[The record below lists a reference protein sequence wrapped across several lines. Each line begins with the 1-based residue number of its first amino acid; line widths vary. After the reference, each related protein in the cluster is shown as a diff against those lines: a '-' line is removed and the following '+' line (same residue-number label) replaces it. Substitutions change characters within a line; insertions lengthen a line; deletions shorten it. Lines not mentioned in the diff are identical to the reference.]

1 MTVSGQNDPRFAK
14 GSGFL
19 ELIGLGAVGGALAG
33 YAAGWEAVGLWKT
46 HGFLM
51 PKTLFAAIHYIGIL
65 PHEYMIPLAT
75 GGVLGLVAG
84 GVLGY
89 RGGYIPSEIHI
100 RGSQLT
106 RRPQLMQRA
115 ILEASPPVNGE
126 NEGIRIH
133 PKIQT
138 TEALEASHLL
148 IVGGSGAGKTTI
160 LWPMINQIIERGDKA
175 IIFSFKGDFEQ
186 KIKGKFALLAP
197 WDNRSAVWALG
208 RDIRTRLDAEALAN
222 TLIPEPEKSDNP
234 MWTNGARSLVTGII
248 SDVQREHGEVWGFAE
263 LAKRCAEALAD
274 FKVLKEIITR
284 ENPVAASLISGGA
297 DSKTTTSFLANISAY
312 LTHVVNLGV
321 AADDLED
328 AARSKQ
334 WSVNGWISGKVPAI
348 AILGFRPSAKSISE
362 AWCASLIEQIVLK
375 LEDLPDVPPE
385 DRRIW
390 LILDEVPRMGKIPSI
405 TEALEVLRSKGV
417 RIALG
422 CQGINQIEEKYSKTT
437 ARSWA
442 MQTATKILGRIVEPE
457 DQRWAASLIGER
469 DLERY
474 AASTNVQ
481 SGSGQGGGS
490 SQGGSYQRVKEH
502 TVLPSQFGQI
512 VKVTK
517 KGPRAILIVAG
528 SEHAALLDWPFQSNP
543 NRRGSREKHQARWV
557 LPRYSRPI
565 WGAVPPKV
573 DIPATTAMSEA
584 PKRRTDL
591 PQQPQPQQMQP
602 VSMPQATEQQ
612 PQPQA
617 DADTPD
623 VGEAVADHMAGHALD
638 MAIMPGAGLGFEL
651 VKILSELMAPTPGGA
666 PVAPLPQPAPRP
678 VGEPEEEQQQQEH
691 EEEDEAEQ

>member
-1 MTVSGQNDPRFAK
+1 MTTSGQNDPRFQS
-14 GSGFL
+14 GSGFF
-19 ELIGLGAVGGALAG
+19 EVIGLGAAVGTLAG
-33 YAAGWEAVGLWKT
+33 YVAGWEAVGLWKT

-51 PKTLFAAIHYIGIL
+51 PKTLFAAIHSIGIL
-65 PHEYMIPLAT
+65 PPEYMIPLVS
-75 GGVLGLVAG
+75 GGVLGLVTG

-89 RGGYIPSEIHI
+89 LGGYIPSEIHI

-106 RRPQLMQRA
+106 RKPKLMQRA
-115 ILEASPPVNGE
+115 ILEASPPVQGKNQ
-126 NEGIRIH
+126 GIRIH
-133 PKIQT
+133 PGIQT
-138 TEALEASHLL
+138 TESLEASHML

-160 LWPMINQIIERGDKA
+160 LWPMINQIIKRGDKA

-186 KIKGKFALLAP
+186 KIGTGELIGKQFALLAP
-197 WDNRSAVWALG
+197 WDTRSAVWTLG

-248 SDVQREHGEVWGFAE
+248 SDVQREFGDDWGFAE
-263 LAKRCAEALAD
+263 LAKRCAESLAD

-284 ENPVAASLISGGA
+284 ENPVAAALIGGGA

-321 AADDLED
+321 AADDLKD
-328 AARSKQ
+328 AARGKQ
-334 WSVNGWISGKVPAI
+334 WSVNDWISGKIPPI

-362 AWCASLIEQIVLK
+362 AWCSSLMEQIVLK

-417 RIALG
+417 RIAMG

-442 MQTATKILGRIVEPE
+442 MQTATKILGRIAEPE

-474 AASTNVQ
+474 SASVNVQ
-481 SGSGQGGGS
+481 SGGQGGS
-490 SQGGSYQRVKEH
+490 SSNGGSYQRVREH
-502 TVLPSQFGQI
+502 TVMPAQFGQI

-517 KGPRAILIVAG
+517 KGPRAMMTVAG
-528 SEHAALLDWPFQSNP
+528 SEYVGLLDWPFQANP
-543 NRRGSREKHQARWV
+543 NRRGSREEHQARWV
-557 LPRYSRPI
+557 LPRYARPT

-573 DIPATTAMSEA
+573 DITAPATAGDPVKRPEQSTPCSA
-584 PKRRTDL
+584 PGL
-591 PQQPQPQQMQP
+591 IQQQL
-602 VSMPQATEQQ
+602 SRQ

-617 DADTPD
+617 DADAPA
-623 VGEAVADHMAGHALD
+623 VGEAIADHLAGHALD
-638 MAIMPGAGLGFEL
+638 TLLPGAGMGFEL
-651 VKILSELMAPTPGGA
+651 VKIMSELMAPTPGA
-666 PVAPLPQPAPRP
+666 SVAPLQLPQLAPQPAS
-678 VGEPEEEQQQQEH
+678 EPEEEEQQQAH

>member
-1 MTVSGQNDPRFAK
+1 MTVSGQNDPRFAQ

-19 ELIGLGAVGGALAG
+19 ESIGMGAGVGALAG
-33 YAAGWEAVGLWKT
+33 YITGWEAVGLWKT
-46 HGFLM
+46 RELLM
-51 PKTLFAAIHYIGIL
+51 PKTLWAAIYSLGIL
-65 PHEYMIPLAT
+65 PHEYVIPLAC
-75 GGVLGLVAG
+75 GAGLGALAGAVAG
-84 GVLGY
+84 FV
-89 RGGYIPSEIHI
+89 GGNIPAEIHI

-106 RRPQLMQRA
+106 RKPQLMQRA
-115 ILEASPPVNGE
+115 IQEASPPVKGK
-126 NEGIRIH
+126 NEGIYIH

-138 TEALEASHLL
+138 TEALEASHML

-222 TLIPEPEKSDNP
+222 TLIPEPEKADNP

-248 SDVQREHGEVWGFAE
+248 SDVQREFGENWGFAE

-321 AADDLED
+321 AADDLKD
-328 AARSKQ
+328 AARGKQ
-334 WSVNGWISGKVPAI
+334 WSVNKWIAGKVPPI

-362 AWCASLIEQIVLK
+362 AWCASLIEQIVLQ

-457 DQRWAASLIGER
+457 DQRWAASLVGER
-469 DLERY
+469 DLERFSSQY
-474 AASTNVQ
+474 NVAQ
-481 SGSGQGGGS
+481 GGS
-490 SQGGSYQRVKEH
+490 SHGGSYQRVKEH
-502 TVLPSQFGQI
+502 VVLPSQFGQI
-512 VKVTK
+512 VKVK
-517 KGPRAILIVAG
+517 KRGPRAILIVAG
-528 SEHAALLDWPFQSNP
+528 SEHVGLIDWPFQSNP
-543 NRRGSREKHQARWV
+543 NLRGSREEHEAQWV
-557 LPRYSRPI
+557 LPRYARPL
-565 WGAVPPKV
+565 WGTVPPKV
-573 DIPATTAMSEA
+573 DIPPTIAAPAKKEKDPQ
-584 PKRRTDL
+584 PKRKQQL
-591 PQQPQPQQMQP
+591 NIQPPQR
-602 VSMPQATEQQ
+602 
-612 PQPQA
+612 
-617 DADTPD
+617 
-623 VGEAVADHMAGHALD
+623 
-638 MAIMPGAGLGFEL
+638 
-651 VKILSELMAPTPGGA
+651 K
-666 PVAPLPQPAPRP
+666 R
-678 VGEPEEEQQQQEH
+678 
-691 EEEDEAEQ
+691 

>member
-1 MTVSGQNDPRFAK
+1 MTVSGQNDPRFAQ

-19 ELIGLGAVGGALAG
+19 ESIGMGAGVGALAG
-33 YAAGWEAVGLWKT
+33 YVIAWETVGLWKT
-46 HGFLM
+46 HELLT
-51 PKTLFAAIHYIGIL
+51 PKTLWAAIHSLGIL
-65 PHEYMIPLAT
+65 PPEYVIPLACGAGLGALAGALAGLFL
-75 GGVLGLVAG
+75 GGN
-84 GVLGY
+84 
-89 RGGYIPSEIHI
+89 IPAEIHI

-106 RRPQLMQRA
+106 RQSKLMQRA
-115 ILEASPPVNGE
+115 VLEASPPVKGKND
-126 NEGIRIH
+126 GIYIH

-138 TEALEASHLL
+138 TEALEASHML

-160 LWPMINQIIERGDKA
+160 LWPMINQIVERGDKA

-186 KIKGKFALLAP
+186 KIGAGERIWKQFALLAP
-197 WDNRSAVWALG
+197 WDNRSALWALG
-208 RDIRTRLDAEALAN
+208 KDIRTRLDAEALSN

-248 SDVQREHGEVWGFAE
+248 SDVQREFGEAWGFAE
-263 LAKRCAEALAD
+263 LAKRCAESLAD

-321 AADDLED
+321 AADDLKD
-328 AARSKQ
+328 SAKGKQ
-334 WSVNGWISGKVPAI
+334 WSVNGWIAGKAPSI

-375 LEDLPDVPPE
+375 LEDLPDVSPE
-385 DRRIW
+385 ERRIW

-457 DQRWAASLIGER
+457 DQKWAAAILGER
-469 DLERY
+469 ELERY

-481 SGSGQGGGS
+481 SGS

-502 TVLPSQFGQI
+502 TVLPSQLGQI

-517 KGPRAILIVAG
+517 RGPRAILTVAG
-528 SEHAALLDWPFQSNP
+528 SEYVGLLDWPFQSNP
-543 NRRGSREKHQARWV
+543 NQRGSREQHPARWV
-557 LPRYSRPI
+557 LPRYARPT

-573 DIPATTAMSEA
+573 DIPPNPSTMSEA
-584 PKRRTDL
+584 PKRLDL
-591 PQQPQPQQMQP
+591 SQPQQPPVPMMQ
-602 VSMPQATEQQ
+602 STDQQQ

-617 DADTPD
+617 AADAPA
-623 VGEAVADHMAGHALD
+623 VGEAVADHIAGHALD
-638 MAIMPGAGLGFEL
+638 VLMPGAGMGFEL
-651 VKILSELMAPTPGGA
+651 VKIMSELMAPTPGA
-666 PVAPLPQPAPRP
+666 SVAPLPQPAPP
-678 VGEPEEEQQQQEH
+678 PGSEPEEQQEH